1 MPTSALNPRIV
12 ERPRE
17 EQERVD
23 RETSRL
29 ALYYH
34 ESCVFCI
41 RVLRVIERLHLK
53 IELRNIREVP
63 AYRDQLVEHGGSS
76 TVPCLQIRR
85 DDGELEWLYE
95 SHRIIDYLEQR
106 FA

>member
-1 MPTSALNPRIV
+1 MPTSSLNPRIV
-12 ERPRE
+12 DRPQE

-34 ESCVFCI
+34 EGCVFCI

-53 IELRNIREVP
+53 IDFRNIREVP
-63 AYRDQLVEHGGSS
+63 AYRDQLVEQGGSS

-85 DDGELEWLYE
+85 DDGEMEWLYE
-95 SHRIIDYLEQR
+95 SHQIIDYLEKR

>member
-12 ERPRE
+12 VRTP
-17 EQERVD
+17 EQQQQVD
-23 RETSRL
+23 RETQNL

-34 ESCVFCI
+34 ETCVHCI

-53 IELRNIREVP
+53 IDFRNIRDVP

-76 TVPCLQIRR
+76 TVPCLQVRKE
-85 DDGELEWLYE
+85 DGDLEWLYE
-95 SHRIIDYLEQR
+95 SHRIIDYLEEH

>member
-12 ERPRE
+12 KRPQE
-17 EQERVD
+17 EQQRVD
-23 RETSRL
+23 RETANL

-34 ESCVFCI
+34 EGCVHCI
-41 RVLRVIERLHLK
+41 RVLRAIERLHLK
-53 IELRNIREVP
+53 IDFRNIREVP
-63 AYRDQLVEHGGSS
+63 AYRDQLVEQGGSS
-76 TVPCLQIRR
+76 TVPCLQIHE
-85 DDGELEWLYE
+85 DGGDVNWLYD